1 MIKFKYLL
9 SFLVSLFALPHIFGQ
24 GIVISMDQEVKI
36 DQTRKSQAIVS
47 VYKYAK
53 NPFYEPYLIGI
64 ETDKQPEQFNII
76 FPPLSPK
83 NDTCYA
89 MVYFGGLNERE
100 KLKGYEMILI
110 SNNKRNIDPCL
121 IYIDRNHNLDLSDD
135 GAPDTFY
142 YNTFYKELSFTNP
155 KNSEAKYKIRISR
168 FDYKADFRYLNMI
181 DEYFKSSSGGQH
193 FAGSFFSFKEKRLN
207 VLGGDYK
214 VGNDSFRIAIK
225 DANCNGLYNDENED
239 VIMLGNYKSEELTEE
254 LLKVSKNSKKMFFER
269 NGKHFDVSDIHP
281 LGKSLK
287 ITLDSDAKI
296 KNSLK
301 VGKKIKK
308 FKFKK
313 VDDKDKLVSIKKFKK
328 KPTYIYVWNTT
339 SPSFS
344 TDSMILNQIQKEYG
358 DIINIV
364 TLNYGETPKTLLR
377 MKKKGQVKWTVG
389 LSTYKINKKLFIAD
403 YPTGILTRKK
413 LKVKQ
418 VGISPA
424 ELLILLQK
432 NSI

>member
-1 MIKFKYLL
+1 M
-9 SFLVSLFALPHIFGQ
+9 SLKGLKAQEVF
-24 GIVISMDQEVKI
+24 ISLDKEVKI

-53 NPFYEPYLIGI
+53 NPFFEPYLIGI
-64 ETDKQPEQFNII
+64 ETKKKPETFNIV
-76 FPPLSPK
+76 FPTLSSK
-83 NDTCYA
+83 HDTCYA
-89 MVYFGGLNERE
+89 MVYFGGLNERS

-110 SNNKRNIDPCL
+110 SNNKRTLEPCL

-135 GAPDTFY
+135 GAPDTFH
-142 YNTFYKELSFTNP
+142 YNAFHKELSFNNP
-155 KNSEAKYKIRISR
+155 NNPEAKYKIRISR
-168 FDYKADFRYLNMI
+168 FDFKSDFTYLNMI
-181 DEYFKSSSGGQH
+181 DEYFKSSSGGQY
-193 FAGSFFSFKEKRLN
+193 FAGSFYSFKEKRLN

-214 VGNDSFRIAIK
+214 YGNDSFRIAIK
-225 DANCNGLYNDENED
+225 DANCNGLYNDDGED

-254 LLKVSKNSKKMFFER
+254 LLKVSKNAKNMYFER
-269 NGKHFDVSDIHP
+269 NGKHFDVSEIHP

-287 ITLDSDAKI
+287 ITLDLNAKI

-301 VGKKIKK
+301 IGKKIKK

-313 VDDKDKLVSIKKFKK
+313 VDEKDKLISIKKFKK

-339 SPSFS
+339 SPSFN
-344 TDSMILNQIQKEYG
+344 TDSVILNQIQKEYG
-358 DIINIV
+358 DKINIV
-364 TLNYGETPKTLLR
+364 SLNYGETPKSLLK
-377 MKKKGQVKWTVG
+377 MKRKGQIKWTVG
-389 LSTYKINKKLFIAD
+389 LSTYKINNKLFIAD

-418 VGISPA
+418 VGISPS
-424 ELLILLQK
+424 ELLILLQR